1 MEEPDTDGRNVWL
14 HDYNGGLVGGMWL
27 SGSITHG
34 LFLDMVRIIT
44 VMESEYSV
52 HHHDGEILGP
62 KIQRDSQTLALEHY
76 VILAL
81 DGSLIHVHLNN
92 KDVHS

>member
-1 MEEPDTDGRNVWL
+1 MSIDI
-14 HDYNGGLVGGMWL
+14 GMWL

-81 DGSLIHVHLNN
+81 GM
-92 KDVHS
+92 